1 MSYYSWLDRER
12 RREREG
18 MKMFHGE
25 FRSRRGVRWRE
36 PHEPPL
42 HGSVYAWY
50 GHGLHGM
57 RIYRQRQ
64 LA

>member
-1 MSYYSWLDRER
+1 
-12 RREREG
+12 